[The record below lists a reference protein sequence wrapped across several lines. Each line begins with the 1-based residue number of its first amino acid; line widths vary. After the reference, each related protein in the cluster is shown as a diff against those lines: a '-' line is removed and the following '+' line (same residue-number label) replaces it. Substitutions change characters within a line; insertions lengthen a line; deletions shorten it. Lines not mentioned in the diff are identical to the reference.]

1 MKMETEKSL
10 YKKYRPRRLSD
21 LLGQD
26 GAVSSLKM
34 LIEQERVPQVILLSG
49 PSGCGKTTIG
59 RILKDKLDCGDPDYV
74 EINCADFRGID
85 TVRDIRRAVNLRP
98 MAGSCRMW
106 LIDECHKLTN
116 DAQNGLLKI
125 LEDTP
130 PKVYFLLA
138 TTDPQK
144 LIKTIITRSTQI
156 SVVSLSPAVT
166 GSLVRSVAEKEKYE
180 LTEDVVDAI
189 VEAADGS
196 ARKALVILEQVG
208 GLETEDDQLGA
219 VKGAAIDKVVVKKL
233 AQVLLFGGKNWGEAA
248 ACLKTLEGEDPEQI
262 RYMVLGYARKVLLG
276 GGAKGARAFVVL
288 DVFSGNFYDSKQAGL
303 AAACWEIMNQ

>member
-1 MKMETEKSL
+1 METSL

-26 GAVSSLKM
+26 GAVSSLK
-34 LIEQERVPQVILLSG
+34 LLVQENRVPQTILLAG

-59 RILKDKLDCGDPDYV
+59 RILKEKLGCGDPDYF

-98 MAGSCRMW
+98 MAGECRIW

-116 DAQNGLLKI
+116 DAQNGLLKV

-130 PKVYFLLA
+130 PKVYFMLA
-138 TTDPQK
+138 TTDPHK
-144 LIKTIITRSTQI
+144 LIKGIVTRSTQI
-156 SVVSLSPAVT
+156 SVVPLSLKYLAV
-166 GSLVRSVAEKEKYE
+166 LVRDIAAKEKYK
-180 LTEDVVDAI
+180 LTEDVVDAL

-196 ARKALVILEQVG
+196 ARKALVILEQIG
-208 GLETEDDQLGA
+208 GLASEDEQLSA
-219 VKGAAIDKVVVKKL
+219 LKGATLDKIVVKKL
-233 AQVLLFGGKNWGEAA
+233 VQVLLYGRNNWSEAA
-248 ACLKTLEGEDPEQI
+248 GCLRALEEEDPEHI
-262 RYMVLGYARKVLLG
+262 RYMILGYCRKVLLG
-276 GGAKGARAFVVL
+276 GGKLAPRAYIIL
-288 DVFSGNFYDSKQAGL
+288 DVMADNFFNSKQAGL